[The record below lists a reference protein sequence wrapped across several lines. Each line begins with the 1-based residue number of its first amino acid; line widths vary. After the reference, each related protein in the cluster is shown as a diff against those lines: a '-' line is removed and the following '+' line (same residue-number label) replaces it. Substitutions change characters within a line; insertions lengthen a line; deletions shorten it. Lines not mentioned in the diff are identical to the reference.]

1 MLFVVVIRRY
11 HHQSCPTRLLVKWGV
26 AVEKLLRARI
36 SRNQIAPG
44 CPINDLLEFRDIS
57 GHPISTESG
66 VKKSFSTGTGF
77 INSYCSSRCSNVLQ
91 SERAQQVSERLPS
104 GCEALEAIRD
114 QRFENGK

>member
-66 VKKSFSTGTGF
+66 VKKSFSTGTRYYA
-77 INSYCSSRCSNVLQ
+77 SDAKSAHAALRHAPVLQ
-91 SERAQQVSERLPS
+91 RFRLPRPA
-104 GCEALEAIRD
+104 EACHRLCVCVRY
-114 QRFENGK
+114 K